1 MKRHIFDLLDSIPG
15 DTVQLEE
22 SAPLSSERIRKL
34 TMERISPKEKKKPRI
49 LYRIFITAAILS
61 LLSATAFGAEPFLE
75 AGDWFRSVLNHLLEQ
90 DKEIVQNMGLDVT
103 VPETITP
110 EQIQLVN
117 DLGKVF
123 EQTSVTS
130 EGTTVTLTAAYADA
144 NVMHLYF
151 QVEAPK
157 GTVLP
162 DGINYTFQDTGDVE
176 PFLELSE
183 NGGCA
188 YKVEAL
194 PDENPKDNRKEFHVT
209 ARLVPGNDAKL
220 NDDTPKKV
228 AISGIYGWMPTDNG
242 VECTCLAPG
251 EFSFDIRVVNSA
263 KEIALDVEGI
273 TYGGHKEHTWTHEGD
288 CTDWC
293 RKKLTGQKDPENGL
307 PTHFDSYD
315 FTITVKEMKIGPLG
329 VEWACSYTCSEDEPF
344 AFDLDFQIIMKDGG
358 SPLCSKITIEN
369 ERFTQG
375 SGSFTTPLD
384 LNQVDYILIGDPELG
399 EPVKVFLPQ

>member
-1 MKRHIFDLLDSIPG
+1 MKRHISDLMDSICD

-22 SAPLSSERIRKL
+22 SAPLSSERIQKL
-34 TMERISPKEKKKPRI
+34 TMEKIAPKEKKKPRI
-49 LYRIFITAAILS
+49 LYRILIAAAILS

-75 AGDWFRSVLNHLLEQ
+75 AGDWFRSVLNHQLVQ

-103 VPETITP
+103 VPETITQ

-183 NGGCA
+183 NGSCA

-228 AISGIYGWMPTDNG
+228 TISGIYGWMPTENG
-242 VECTCLAPG
+242 LECTCFAPG

-273 TYGGHKEHTWTHEGD
+273 TYGGHKEHTWTHEGE
-288 CTDWC
+288 CSDWC
-293 RKKLTGQKDPENGL
+293 RKKLTGQKEPESGL
-307 PTHFDSYD
+307 PMHFDSYD
-315 FTITVKEMKIGPLG
+315 FTITVKEMKIGPSG
-329 VEWACSYTCSEDEPF
+329 VEWAYSYTCSEDEPF
-344 AFDLDFQIIMKDGG
+344 AFDLDFQIIMKDGSG
-358 SPLCSKITIEN
+358 PLCSNITIGN
-369 ERFTQG
+369 ERFTRG

-384 LNQVDYILIGDPELG
+384 LTQVDYILIGDPELG

>member
-22 SAPLSSERIRKL
+22 AAPLSSERIRKL
-34 TMERISPKEKKKPRI
+34 TMEKIAPKEKKKPRI
-49 LYRIFITAAILS
+49 LYRILIAAAILS

-75 AGDWFRSVLNHLLEQ
+75 AGDWFRSVLDNQLEQ
-90 DKEIVQNMGLDVT
+90 DKAIVQNMGLDVT

-117 DLGKVF
+117 DLGQVF

-144 NVMHLYF
+144 SVMHLYF

-162 DGINYTFQDTGDVE
+162 DGINYAFQDTGDVE

-188 YKVEAL
+188 YDVDAL
-194 PDENPKDNRKEFHVT
+194 PDENPKDNWKEFHVT
-209 ARLVPGNDAKL
+209 ARLVPGNDAKM

-228 AISGIYGWMPTDNG
+228 TISGIYVWMPTENG
-242 VECTCLAPG
+242 VECTCLVPG

-263 KEIALDVEGI
+263 QEIALDVEGI
-273 TYGGHKEHTWTHEGD
+273 TYGGHKEHTWTHEEE
-288 CTDWC
+288 CSDWC

-329 VEWACSYTCSEDEPF
+329 VEWNYSYTCSEDEPF
-344 AFDLDFQIIMKDGG
+344 SVDMDFQIIMKDGS
-358 SPLCSKITIEN
+358 SPLCSKITIGN
-369 ERFTQG
+369 ERLTQG

-399 EPVKVFLPQ
+399 EPAKVYLPQ